1 MLERLDRGLSIAEDT
16 FISVMLITAS
26 AILFVNVVGR
36 YVFNYGFVWAEE
48 LVRYEIIWLV
58 FVGGSVAARKG
69 IHIGVDAIVHLLP
82 APLQKLVNI
91 AVLVLCIAFC
101 AILAFYGWE
110 LVAQTRAFNQQTPA
124 MQAPFWLMQLAIP
137 VGAMLMGL
145 RFTQSLVTAVTG
157 REARHETSIIN

>member
-1 MLERLDRGLSIAEDT
+1 MLERLDRGLSIGEDF

-48 LVRYEIIWLV
+48 VVRYEIIWLV

-69 IHIGVDAIVHLLP
+69 IHIGVEALVHTLP
-82 APLQKLVNI
+82 PSVQKWVNS
-91 AVLVLCIAFC
+91 AVLVLCIGFC

-110 LVAQTRAFNQQTPA
+110 LVAQTRQFNQRTPA
-124 MQAPFWLMQLAIP
+124 MQFPFWLIQLAIP

-145 RFTQSLVTAVTG
+145 RFTQSLILAMVGAE
-157 REARHETSIIN
+157 RPHETNIIN